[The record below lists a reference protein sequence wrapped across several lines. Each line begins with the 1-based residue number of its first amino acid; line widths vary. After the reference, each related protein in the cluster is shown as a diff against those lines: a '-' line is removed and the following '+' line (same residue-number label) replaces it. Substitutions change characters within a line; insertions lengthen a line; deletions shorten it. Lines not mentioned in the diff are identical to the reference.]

1 MPNSETCL
9 DSRVYLDSGNC
20 FWIMVPRAETTA
32 TSVKRDELQLTVSAC
47 GAKRART
54 ATGIESGKPGMGA
67 IGGQLQLEKKCV
79 VKNNDNLVEHK
90 QSFSYL

>member
-1 MPNSETCL
+1 MFGFWGVFGFWKLFL
-9 DSRVYLDSGNC
+9 DYG
-20 FWIMVPRAETTA
+20 AKGGTTA
-32 TSVKRDELQLTVSAC
+32 TSVKRAELQLMASEC

-54 ATGIESGKPGMGA
+54 ATGIEGGKPGIGA

>member
-1 MPNSETCL
+1 MEIV
-9 DSRVYLDSGNC
+9 DYG
-20 FWIMVPRAETTA
+20 AKGGTTA
-32 TSVKRDELQLTVSAC
+32 TSVKRAELQLMVSAC
-47 GAKRART
+47 GAKRARA
-54 ATGIESGKPGMGA
+54 ATGIKGGKPAMGA

>member
-1 MPNSETCL
+1 
-9 DSRVYLDSGNC
+9 
-20 FWIMVPRAETTA
+20 MVPRAGTTA
-32 TSVKRDELQLTVSAC
+32 TSVKRAELQLMASEC

-54 ATGIESGKPGMGA
+54 ATGIEGGKPGIGA